1 MEDRQGVPENPRR
14 AAKGQGPM
22 SQRHPNPKDV
32 GRAYAM
38 AQVGMEMV
46 APIGL
51 GIALDYWLNWKPW
64 ATVAGAVI
72 GFVGGLV
79 HLVSMLNKHDRQDP
93 NQPRKGS
100 A

>member
-1 MEDRQGVPENPRR
+1 
-14 AAKGQGPM
+14 M
-22 SQRHPNPKDV
+22 SQRPPNPKDV

-51 GIALDYWLNWKPW
+51 GIALDYWLNLKPW

-72 GFVGGLV
+72 GFVGGLI
-79 HLVSMLNKHDRQDP
+79 HLVSILNKQDRQDP